1 MQGGLFGNKPTKKN
15 TKFETTLKK
24 YDSNTIDERVER
36 LKFINT
42 LIPGE
47 YIFGADPET
56 IFIFEEAKMA
66 FINGQFIST
75 ILLSQAYIERSLQI
89 HYNSIGLDSVAKK
102 GLKAILD
109 HARKHK
115 TIHHFLL
122 PKIDELR
129 KIRNP
134 FVHLKEHEH
143 NYNLSQRILKN
154 IQEGKSYKY
163 FTEIIYDD
171 AKEAIR
177 LMYAIFLT
185 PLN

>member
-1 MQGGLFGNKPTKKN
+1 MQADLFGDKPIKKI
-15 TKFETTLKK
+15 TKFETALKQ
-24 YDSNTIDERVER
+24 YDKETIDERVER
-36 LKFINT
+36 LKYINT
-42 LIPGE
+42 LLPGE
-47 YIFGADPET
+47 YMFGADPET

-89 HYNSIGLDSVAKK
+89 HYNSIGFDTIAKK
-102 GLKAILD
+102 GLKAIID
-109 HARKHK
+109 HATKNK

-134 FVHLKEHEH
+134 FVHLKEYEH
-143 NYNLSQRILKN
+143 DYNLSQRIFKN
-154 IQEGKSYKY
+154 IKDGKSYKD
-163 FTEIIYDD
+163 FSEIIYDD

-185 PLN
+185 PLI